1 MRTIISTPPLR
12 CWARFEP
19 GTPAPNPESRFR
31 VEIQFQGLELE
42 TFDLLQ
48 RLAGDSLEVAVH
60 SNRTAHAA
68 FNLLFASRRLF
79 RDRLAFPVEVLLH
92 RGESLDDRFD
102 PLAESRTGQ
111 ILIDHFGF
119 RLLPLGG
126 LPRQGD
132 F

>member
-19 GTPAPNPESRFR
+19 GTPAPNPESPGSGDPPPSRPPSRFR

-60 SNRTAHAA
+60 SNRTAHDA
-68 FNLLFASRRLF
+68 FDLLFAFRPLF
-79 RDRLAFPVEVLLH
+79 RDRLAFPVEVFLH

-102 PLAESRTGQ
+102 TL
-111 ILIDHFGF
+111 
-119 RLLPLGG
+119 
-126 LPRQGD
+126 
-132 F
+132 